1 MKHVLSGLV
10 LIGAVSLVGCS
21 STGDTTASDEAVK
34 PELLVT
40 EEASESDASTS
51 AVSKSDSAS
60 TDRVEYTD
68 RAEAAYTGHPLDNP
82 NSPLISK
89 IVYFDFDKSMI
100 KDEDK
105 ATLNAH
111 ADYLIN
117 NPAARV
123 RLEGHA
129 DERGTREYNVALGE
143 RRAAAVHR
151 YLTLKG
157 VSFSQINTISYGEER
172 PARMGHDE
180 SSWSLNR
187 RVELVYTKR

>member
-1 MKHVLSGLV
+1 MRHVLLGLV
-10 LIGAVSLVGCS
+10 LIGAVGLVGCS
-21 STGDTTASDEAVK
+21 STGDTTANDEAVK

-40 EEASESDASTS
+40 EEEAQESESDASTS
-51 AVSKSDSAS
+51 AMSKADTLDSDSVA
-60 TDRVEYTD
+60 Y
-68 RAEAAYTGHPLDNP
+68 AETAYTGHPLDNP
-82 NSPLISK
+82 DSPLISK
-89 IVYFDFDKSMI
+89 VVYFDFDKSLI

-105 ATLNAH
+105 VTLNAH

-117 NPAARV
+117 NPSARV

-143 RRAAAVHR
+143 RRGLAVNR

-157 VSFSQINTISYGEER
+157 VSFSQLNTISYGEER
-172 PARMGHDE
+172 PATMGHDE